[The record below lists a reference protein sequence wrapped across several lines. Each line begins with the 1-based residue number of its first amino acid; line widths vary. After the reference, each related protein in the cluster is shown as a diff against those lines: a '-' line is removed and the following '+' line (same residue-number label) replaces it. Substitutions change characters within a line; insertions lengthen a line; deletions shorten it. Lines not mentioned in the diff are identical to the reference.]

1 MRVGSAPYLSILH
14 FVPPFRS
21 TQPLL
26 LPEPAPRLLSPAMS
40 LDIGN
45 RLHLGDLITK
55 DGIALNLRARNRDE
69 ALRELI
75 GLVPVLKERPA
86 EQDRLFTA
94 LKDREELCST
104 GVGDGVAF
112 PHARHALVGLVDQP
126 LIVFGRKSEGLPYAS
141 VDGSLVTLLFLVVA
155 PNVTLHLRVL
165 ARLSRLLRNPH
176 IRHDLLA
183 AESVSRILS
192 IIKVNE
198 VELDALPGG

>member
-1 MRVGSAPYLSILH
+1 M
-14 FVPPFRS
+14 
-21 TQPLL
+21 
-26 LPEPAPRLLSPAMS
+26 
-40 LDIGN
+40 
-45 RLHLGDLITK
+45 
-55 DGIALNLRARNRDE
+55 
-69 ALRELI
+69 
-75 GLVPVLKERPA
+75 
-86 EQDRLFTA
+86 
-94 LKDREELCST
+94 
-104 GVGDGVAF
+104 
-112 PHARHALVGLVDQP
+112 
-126 LIVFGRKSEGLPYAS
+126 IVFGRKSEGLPYAS